1 MAMTAYKASNYDFH
15 EETLHDIVPE
25 VTNDTTRTVLHN
37 ELVML
42 DGFFGE
48 VADYDGIGTGL
59 VGNIN
64 INSERKI
71 RTSQVKAGLDT
82 AVFVEGATLY
92 FVPQTDAVAGFLTNE
107 YEAGAV
113 AVGLVTDADA
123 KSKWVEFRPF
133 VQTLD
138 ISMLRDARGVITG
151 LASSIAHNPVKTV
164 QFVVPQES
172 HSGLAFTNAALG
184 LGVGD
189 KIVDILVKG
198 TALSATGTL
207 TVSHTGG
214 ADISSAIACAAVNA
228 VGRTASLAGEV
239 LTAAGLTATTKATGD
254 EGIVTIMYIPA

>member
-25 VTNDTTRTVLHN
+25 VTNDTARTVLHN

-71 RTSQVKAGLDT
+71 RTSQVKATLDLS
-82 AVFVEGATLY
+82 VFVEGATLY
-92 FVPQTDAVAGFLTNE
+92 FVPQTDTEAGYLTNA

-123 KSKWVEFRPF
+123 NSKWVEFRPF

-138 ISMLRDARGVITG
+138 ISMLRDARGIV
-151 LASSIAHNPVKTV
+151 SDNVVKTV

-172 HSGLAFTNAALG
+172 HSGLAFTNAELG

-198 TALSATGTL
+198 TALSASGTL
-207 TVSHTGG
+207 TVSHTDG
-214 ADISSAIACAAVNA
+214 ADISSVIACAAVDA
-228 VGRTASLAGEV
+228 VGRTVSLTDEV
-239 LTAAGLTATTKATGD
+239 LTAKGLTATTKATGD